1 MKEEIEEENE
11 KAGGWKRIKPGS
23 RKTIEKKKEREKK
36 GKRERGELCK
46 MLKNNQ
52 QVEEIK
58 PNSKYEP

>member
-1 MKEEIEEENE
+1 MRKL
-11 KAGGWKRIKPGS
+11 GRWKRIKLGS

>member
-23 RKTIEKKKEREKK
+23 RKTKEKMKERER
-36 GKRERGELCK
+36 GRERERSELCK